1 MRRPWARERQRGK
14 PDRVVISVTAFRT
27 QVDYNSPEAAP
38 PTARPRRLGG
48 RFVMVADCVSFG
60 LAVGLVYA
68 SIALRARI
76 VVRRE
81 RAAR

>member
-1 MRRPWARERQRGK
+1 
-14 PDRVVISVTAFRT
+14 
-27 QVDYNSPEAAP
+27 
-38 PTARPRRLGG
+38 
-48 RFVMVADCVSFG
+48 MVADCVSFG